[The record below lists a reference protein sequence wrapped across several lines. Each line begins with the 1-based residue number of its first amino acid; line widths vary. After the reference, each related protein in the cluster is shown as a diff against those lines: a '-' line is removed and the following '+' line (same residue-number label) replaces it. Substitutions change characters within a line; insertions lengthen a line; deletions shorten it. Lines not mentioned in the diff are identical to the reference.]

1 MFKVN
6 DIFMLFSLK
15 KFNTGIYLKIKK
27 CFTGNDL
34 VPVPVSMQL
43 LYIYKKFKFLLIIYN
58 FIPVSLILLLL
69 FFTPK

>member
-27 CFTGNDL
+27 CYTGIDFTGEK

-43 LYIYKKFKFLLIIYN
+43 LYIYIKNSSFY
-58 FIPVSLILLLL
+58 
-69 FFTPK
+69 

>member
-1 MFKVN
+1 MILCYF
-6 DIFMLFSLK
+6 LK
-15 KFNTGIYLKIKK
+15 KIVNTGTGIYLKTKNFYTGID
-27 CFTGNDL
+27 FTGEK
-34 VPVPVSMQL
+34 VPVSMQL